1 MKEQK
6 PEFYTL
12 PNGLRIVHLR
22 NKSEVAHLGI
32 TVLAGSRFEEKN
44 EVGLAHFLEHCI
56 FKGTKKRRTFHILSR
71 LDAVGGELN
80 AFTSKEEMCVYAS
93 FTKPYLNRGV
103 ELLADIIINSTFP
116 NREIEKEKD
125 VVIDEINS
133 YMDNPSEHIFDEF
146 EAQIFANHPLGNNIL
161 GTKQSVASFQQEDLI
176 RFTKKFY
183 TPENMVLSV
192 VGPYSLKR
200 VVESAK
206 KYFGDF
212 ENSAASPVPL
222 PFSSYLPTQKQVNYS
237 NYQSH
242 VVLGGLAFDL
252 HHDKRLTMAFLTN
265 VMGGPALNSKLSLA
279 IREKHGMAYNVEA
292 NYSPFI
298 DSGYHSI
305 YFGTDKKWVDKSI
318 ELIHKELKKMKSL
331 QLNSFKPF
339 EILDLNLLSFHR
351 LNILYIFPFDI
362 QFMGSIKGG
371 VSAYRY
377 NPYSG
382 RGVKGFLPKSN
393 ACFLF
398 RTLSFFLSLR

>member
-1 MKEQK
+1 M
-6 PEFYTL
+6 
-12 PNGLRIVHLR
+12 
-22 NKSEVAHLGI
+22 
-32 TVLAGSRFEEKN
+32 
-44 EVGLAHFLEHCI
+44 
-56 FKGTKKRRTFHILSR
+56 
-71 LDAVGGELN
+71 
-80 AFTSKEEMCVYAS
+80 
-93 FTKPYLNRGV
+93 
-103 ELLADIIINSTFP
+103 
-116 NREIEKEKD
+116 
-125 VVIDEINS
+125 
-133 YMDNPSEHIFDEF
+133 
-146 EAQIFANHPLGNNIL
+146 
-161 GTKQSVASFQQEDLI
+161 I

-318 ELIHKELKKMKSL
+318 ELIHKELKKMK
-331 QLNSFKPF
+331 
-339 EILDLNLLSFHR
+339 EIPMGR
-351 LNILYIFPFDI
+351 I
-362 QFMGSIKGG
+362 QFSMAKEQLKGHLALAG
-371 VSAYRY
+371 E
-377 NPYSG
+377 
-382 RGVKGFLPKSN
+382 SN
-393 ACFLF
+393 ANLMIGLGKSVLVFDKMDTSKELF
-398 RTLSFFLSLR
+398 AKIDAISTSDVIDVANEVYDEKQLSTLVFVPDREEE